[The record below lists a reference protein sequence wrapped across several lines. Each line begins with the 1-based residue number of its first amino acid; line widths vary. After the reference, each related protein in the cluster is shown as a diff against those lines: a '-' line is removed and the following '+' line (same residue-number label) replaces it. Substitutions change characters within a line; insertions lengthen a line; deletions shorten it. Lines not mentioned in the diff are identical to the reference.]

1 MNPAQKFNFDTE
13 VFHIK
18 INWAAMLVFAAF
30 WSYGYYGALTSNKI
44 GFAWNAIISSVL
56 YGIFLS
62 YMFLWR
68 KYAEYED
75 AISLTKHDIF
85 AFFSY
90 LAILLAL
97 SFGSLR
103 NPLQGDQIFHAQYS
117 QLQSMHTIFSLSRF
131 IDIFDNYVFAH
142 LLYVLNLTAL
152 ILAAI
157 LCYAFRKRSFKAR
170 VIVLSAAFIFFR
182 AVIWKF
188 GGYPSGHP
196 PLRFFPLWL
205 SSSILSV
212 NDTSFRLPQFLGL
225 ICLMTISRRLAGK
238 KMGAIAS
245 WLFGLA
251 IGTIPVLWHIGT
263 LAVESIWTSII
274 YIILLLSI
282 AVCEDFENFK
292 WVRWTSLVSIFALLR
307 QSAFVG
313 LIPIFALFVFH
324 SLGRRRFDIKNGIFM
339 VMPIFVMAPLLV
351 KSIIFGMPS
360 SYIPGEADLIP
371 KDASSLE
378 ILSIAIT
385 SGIAAKSILNSL
397 TFAWLIFLPFA
408 FIPLQRGFKN
418 LSKPAANLLFFSG
431 AFAIFYLVAASE
443 WGTSKYQAEYAV
455 PFATAGLFYFMV
467 KLKEVRNA
475 FFKVMIIAGLVP
487 LIFFNVFLFENMYT
501 MNNSGVI
508 FETPY
513 SYNEALKAV
522 KKEGLA
528 GHSIIVGSTYG
539 VFTEILNGFTV
550 SEVMQSRDI
559 FKKVTKSAGLVD
571 FGLLNDDPKI
581 RIVLISDVSN
591 SRRADLTSYLKT
603 RNWKEWINFKNSKS
617 GAVIYGLIKERRD

>member
-1 MNPAQKFNFDTE
+1 MNVFN
-13 VFHIK
+13 IK
-18 INWAAMLVFAAF
+18 INWAAILVFVAF
-30 WSYGYYGALTSNKI
+30 WSYGYYGGLASDKI
-44 GFAWNAIISSVL
+44 GFVWNAAISSIL
-56 YGIFLS
+56 YGIFLG
-62 YMFLWR
+62 YIFLWR
-68 KYAEYED
+68 KCAEYED
-75 AISLTKHDIF
+75 GISLTKRDILV
-85 AFFSY
+85 FFSY
-90 LAILLAL
+90 LAILLLL

-131 IDIFDNYVFAH
+131 TDIFHNCVFAH
-142 LLYVLNLTAL
+142 LLYALDLAAL
-152 ILAAI
+152 ILAVI
-157 LCYAFRKRSFKAR
+157 LCYAFRKKSFTVKAMA
-170 VIVLSAAFIFFR
+170 LSAAFIFFR

-205 SSSILSV
+205 SSSIFSV

-225 ICLMTISRRLAGK
+225 VCLMAISQKLTEK
-238 KMGAIAS
+238 KMGVTAS

-274 YIILLLSI
+274 YIVLLLSI

-292 WVRWTSLVSIFALLR
+292 WVRWTSLISIFALLR

-324 SLGRRRFDIKNGIFM
+324 GLSRKRIDIKNGIFM
-339 VMPIFVMAPLLV
+339 IMPVFVMIPFLV
-351 KSIIFGMPS
+351 KSIAFGMPS
-360 SYIPGEADLIP
+360 SYIPGEADFIP
-371 KDASSLE
+371 KDASSLQM
-378 ILSIAIT
+378 LSIAIT

-408 FIPLQRGFKN
+408 FIPLQRGFKK
-418 LSKPAANLLFFSG
+418 LSKHAANLLFFSG

-455 PFATAGLFYFMV
+455 PFAAAGLFYVMI
-467 KLKEVRNA
+467 KLKESGNT
-475 FFKVMIIAGLVP
+475 FFKALIMAGLVC
-487 LIFFNVFLFENMYT
+487 LIFFNALIFKNMYIAK
-501 MNNSGVI
+501 NSGVI
-508 FETPY
+508 FEMPY

-550 SEVMQSRDI
+550 SEVIQSRDI
-559 FKKVTKSAGLVD
+559 FKKVSKAAGVVD
-571 FGLLNDDPKI
+571 FSLLNDDPKI
-581 RIVLISDVSN
+581 RIVLISDISD
-591 SRRADLTSYLKT
+591 SRRSDLISYLKAHG
-603 RNWKEWINFKNSKS
+603 WKEWVNFKNSKS
-617 GAVIYGLIKERRD
+617 GAVIYGLIRERRN